1 MTTVVLRGISKLSL
15 QLSEMVEDI
24 PRTGIMIAR
33 RRGVPVVL
41 HEGRNE
47 VDDQFWRS
55 WADQNKGSGLLSYIY
70 EET

>member
-33 RRGVPVVL
+33 RRG
-41 HEGRNE
+41 
-47 VDDQFWRS
+47 RS
-55 WADQNKGSGLLSYIY
+55 SRAA
-70 EET
+70 